1 MFPEGA
7 STGVVA
13 LDMSASI
20 SGPMYARVATTLR
33 GIVNANQSVGLIMF
47 SDTAYELLP
56 PNSPP
61 GAMLQF
67 IPFFVPLRYY
77 GSTPV
82 FGQTPWDTFMG
93 GTRVGEGLEMARL
106 ALKRAHVKHGAIL
119 LVSDL
124 DDSNADQGLLE
135 QEALQ
140 LRAEHIPVRIVPLF
154 AAPRDRRLFAALFGD
169 KAFVDP
175 SVFTHTAKRHA
186 AAVAAPQPWMLL
198 LLGAAARRAARRQ
211 RALQRAAHRTGR
223 GGMKTQ
229 LRRHRSALLA
239 LLLACVAL
247 VLGLLAAD
255 VHAWQ
260 TTVARDD
267 LRFRALPAHK
277 GLWQPADRSSPATPP
292 RVSSAPAARSRTAAR
307 CSTSGSPASAA
318 IPRCGRTRRRCAP
331 PRRRRSRA

>member
-1 MFPEGA
+1 MVARSAGAGRAAVFPEGA

-20 SGPMYARVATTLR
+20 SGPIYARVATTLR

-47 SDTAYELLP
+47 SDTAYELIP

-93 GTRVGEGLEMARL
+93 GTRVAEGLKMARV
-106 ALKRAHVKHGAIL
+106 ALTRAKVKHGAIL

-135 QEALQ
+135 QEALL
-140 LRAEHIPVRIVPLF
+140 LRTEHIPVRIVPLF

-186 AAVAAPQPWMLL
+186 ASVAAPQPWMLIL
-198 LLGAAARRAARRQ
+198 
-211 RALQRAAHRTGR
+211 
-223 GGMKTQ
+223 
-229 LRRHRSALLA
+229 
-239 LLLACVAL
+239 
-247 VLGLLAAD
+247 LGLLLVVLLAGNERFNSRL
-255 VHAWQ
+255 
-260 TTVARDD
+260 TAR
-267 LRFRALPAHK
+267 
-277 GLWQPADRSSPATPP
+277 G
-292 RVSSAPAARSRTAAR
+292 VTA
-307 CSTSGSPASAA
+307 
-318 IPRCGRTRRRCAP
+318 
-331 PRRRRSRA
+331 

>member
-1 MFPEGA
+1 VRVPTFHRDVAVPLADLPRLHGAAQRTSLVRILLVAALAATLACLFVVAKSAGAGRAAVFPEGA

-20 SGPMYARVATTLR
+20 SGPIYARVATTLR
-33 GIVNANQSVGLIMF
+33 GIVNANQSVGLIMY

-93 GTRVGEGLEMARL
+93 GTRVGEGLKMARL
-106 ALKRAHVKHGAIL
+106 ALKRAHVQHGAIL

-140 LRAEHIPVRIVPLF
+140 LRADHIPVRIVPLF

-186 AAVAAPQPWMLL
+186 AAVAAPQPWLL
-198 LLGAAARRAARRQ
+198 IL
-211 RALQRAAHRTGR
+211 
-223 GGMKTQ
+223 
-229 LRRHRSALLA
+229 
-239 LLLACVAL
+239 
-247 VLGLLAAD
+247 LGLLLVGLLAGNERFNGRLM
-255 VHAWQ
+255 
-260 TTVARDD
+260 ARD
-267 LRFRALPAHK
+267 
-277 GLWQPADRSSPATPP
+277 
-292 RVSSAPAARSRTAAR
+292 VAA
-307 CSTSGSPASAA
+307 
-318 IPRCGRTRRRCAP
+318 
-331 PRRRRSRA
+331 